1 MLARLSIRDIVLIDR
16 LDIDFGTGLAA
27 LTGET
32 GAGKSILLDAFALAL
47 GARGEA
53 ALVRE
58 GAEQGQVIA
67 AFELAKSHPA
77 RRLLADNDLIAGPA
91 AEDELIVRRV
101 QFADGR
107 TRAFINDQP
116 VSVQVLRALGSA
128 LVEIHGQHDD
138 RAFVEAA
145 THRAL
150 LDAFGGLEDAAAEVR
165 SLWEQR
171 RAREA
176 AVAAHRADVERARR
190 EAEWLRHA
198 VDELG
203 QLAPQGGEETALAER
218 RASMMQAE
226 KSAEDLRAT
235 LDAVSGPQSPVPPL
249 ATAVRRLERRAAQAP
264 ALVEPVVKA
273 IDAALTALDDARTHL
288 EHALRVADYDPNE
301 LERIEERLFALRA
314 AGRKYN
320 VSVDELAALARRY
333 EGDLALIDAGAE
345 RLAALEKEAQDVV
358 ARYRQA
364 AQALSAARK
373 RTAQKLD
380 KAVNAELKPLKLE
393 RAQFTTQ
400 IESEGEGPE
409 GLERVEFW
417 VRTNPGTRPG
427 PLMKVASGGELARF
441 LLALKVVLADRGSA
455 PTLIFDEIDTGVG
468 GATADAIGARLAQL
482 SSGVQVIAVTHAP
495 QVAARA
501 DRHYLISKDALA
513 KGKRVA
519 TRVSEL
525 EAERRREEIARML
538 AGAEI
543 TAEARAAA
551 ERLIRRRGL
560 MCRHSGAER
569 SEEPGIHNHSLTGK
583 RYSNKSAHS
592 GLVCSIKFTF
602 DSRRHFLIS
611 FSRIIAVRASS

>member
-16 LDIDFGTGLAA
+16 LDIDFGAGLAA

-47 GARGEA
+47 GARGDT

-58 GAEQGQVIA
+58 GAEQGQVTA
-67 AFELAKSHPA
+67 AFDVAKEHPA
-77 RRLLADNDLIAGPA
+77 RRLLAENDLIAEAA

-116 VSVQVLRALGSA
+116 VSVQVLRALGAA

-150 LDAFGGLEDAAAEVR
+150 LDAYGGIEDDAAEVR
-165 SLWEQR
+165 RLWDER
-171 RAREA
+171 RVREA
-176 AVAAHRADVERARR
+176 AVETHRAEAERARR

-203 QLAPQGGEETALAER
+203 PLSPQTGEETALAER
-218 RASMMQAE
+218 RTGMMQAE
-226 KSAEDLRAT
+226 KSADDLRAT
-235 LDAVSGPQSPVPPL
+235 LEAVAGPQSPVPPL
-249 ATAVRRLERRAAQAP
+249 ATAVRRLERRATQAP

-273 IDAALTALDDARTHL
+273 IDSALTALDEARTHL
-288 EHALRVADYDPNE
+288 EHALRVADFDPAE

-320 VSVDELAALARRY
+320 VPVDELAALARRY
-333 EGDLALIDAGAE
+333 ESDLALIDAGAE
-345 RLAALEKEAQDVV
+345 RLAALEKAAQEAV

-364 AQALSAARK
+364 AEKLSAARK
-373 RTAQKLD
+373 RAAQKLD

-409 GLERVEFW
+409 GLDRIEFW

-468 GATADAIGARLAQL
+468 GATADAIGVRLARL

-501 DRHYLISKDALA
+501 DRHYLITKDALA

-519 TRVSEL
+519 TRVTEL
-525 EAERRREEIARML
+525 AAERRREEIARML

-551 ERLIRRRGL
+551 ERLIRAAG
-560 MCRHSGAER
+560 
-569 SEEPGIHNHSLTGK
+569 
-583 RYSNKSAHS
+583 
-592 GLVCSIKFTF
+592 
-602 DSRRHFLIS
+602 
-611 FSRIIAVRASS
+611 

>member
-1 MLARLSIRDIVLIDR
+1 MLARLSIRDIVLIER
-16 LDIDFGTGLAA
+16 LDIDFGSGLAA

-47 GARGEA
+47 GARGDV

-67 AFELAKSHPA
+67 VFELAKKHPA
-77 RRLLADNDLIAGPA
+77 RRVLAENDLGSD
-91 AEDELIVRRV
+91 DELIVRRV

-116 VSVQVLRALGSA
+116 VSVQVLRALGAA

-138 RAFVEAA
+138 RAFVDAA

-150 LDAFGGLEDAAAEVR
+150 LDAYGGLEDDAT
-165 SLWEQR
+165 
-171 RAREA
+171 
-176 AVAAHRADVERARR
+176 AVAQLWTDRRTRETAVAEHRAAIERAAR

-198 VDELG
+198 VDELRK
-203 QLAPQGGEETALAER
+203 LAAQPGEESALAER
-218 RASMMQAE
+218 RTTMMQAE
-226 KSAEDLRAT
+226 KVGEDLRAT
-235 LDAVSGPQSPVPPL
+235 HDSITGPNSPVPPL
-249 ATAVRRLERRAAQAP
+249 ATAVRRLERRATQVP
-264 ALVEPVVKA
+264 ALIEPVVKA
-273 IDAALTALDDARTHL
+273 IDAALNSLEEARQHL
-288 EHALRVADYDPNE
+288 EHALRVADYDPQE

-320 VSVDELAALARRY
+320 VPVDNLAALAQRY
-333 EGDLALIDAGAE
+333 DSELALIDAGAAQLTKLE
-345 RLAALEKEAQDVV
+345 REAQEAS
-358 ARYRQA
+358 ARYRA
-364 AQALSAARK
+364 AAEALSAARR

-393 RAQFTTQ
+393 RAQFSTEIT
-400 IESEGEGPE
+400 SDNEGPD
-409 GLERVEFW
+409 GLDRIEFW

-427 PLMKVASGGELARF
+427 PLMKIASGGELARF

-468 GATADAIGARLAQL
+468 GAVADSIGVRLARLA
-482 SSGVQVIAVTHAP
+482 SGVQVLAVTHAP

-519 TRVSEL
+519 TRVAEL
-525 EAERRREEIARML
+525 AGEHRREEVARML

-551 ERLIRRRGL
+551 ERLIRAAG
-560 MCRHSGAER
+560 
-569 SEEPGIHNHSLTGK
+569 
-583 RYSNKSAHS
+583 
-592 GLVCSIKFTF
+592 
-602 DSRRHFLIS
+602 
-611 FSRIIAVRASS
+611 

>member
-1 MLARLSIRDIVLIDR
+1 MLARLSIRDIILIDR
-16 LDIDFGTGLAA
+16 LDIDFGSGLAV

-67 AFELAKSHPA
+67 AFDVAKGHPA
-77 RRLLADNDLIAGPA
+77 RRLLAEHDLGA
-91 AEDELIVRRV
+91 DEQLIVRRV

-107 TRAFINDQP
+107 TRAFVNDQP
-116 VSVQVLRALGSA
+116 VSVQVLRALGAA
-128 LVEIHGQHDD
+128 LVEIHGQHDE

-150 LDAFGGLEDAAAEVR
+150 VDAFGGIEDAAAEVR
-165 SLWEQR
+165 RFWDAR

-176 AVAAHRADVERARR
+176 EVETHRADVERARR

-198 VDELG
+198 VDELLR
-203 QLAPQGGEETALAER
+203 LAPETGEETALAER
-218 RASMMQAE
+218 RAAMMQAE
-226 KSAEDLRAT
+226 KVAEDLHAT
-235 LDAVSGPQSPVPPL
+235 HESVTGPQSPVPPL

-264 ALVEPVVKA
+264 ALIEPIVKA
-273 IDAALTALDDARTHL
+273 IDAALTGLDEARSHL
-288 EHALRVADYDPNE
+288 EAALRVAQYDPRE

-320 VSVDELAALARRY
+320 VPVDELAALAHRY
-333 EGDLALIDAGAE
+333 EDDLALIDAGAE
-345 RLAALEKEAQDVV
+345 RLAALEAEAQ
-358 ARYRQA
+358 ASARRYRQA
-364 AQALSAARK
+364 AEALSAARA
-373 RTAQKLD
+373 RAAVTLD

-393 RAQFTTQ
+393 RAQFSTQ
-400 IESEGEGPE
+400 IEAEGEGPD
-409 GLERVEFW
+409 GLDRVEFW

-468 GATADAIGARLAQL
+468 GAVADAIGVRLARL

-501 DRHYLISKDALA
+501 DRHYLITKDALA

-519 TRVSEL
+519 TRVGEL
-525 EAERRREEIARML
+525 EGERRREEIARML

-551 ERLIRRRGL
+551 ERLIRAAG
-560 MCRHSGAER
+560 
-569 SEEPGIHNHSLTGK
+569 
-583 RYSNKSAHS
+583 
-592 GLVCSIKFTF
+592 
-602 DSRRHFLIS
+602 
-611 FSRIIAVRASS
+611 

>member
-58 GAEQGQVIA
+58 GAEQGQVTA
-67 AFELAKSHPA
+67 AFDVAKDHPA
-77 RRLLADNDLIAGPA
+77 RRVLAENDLGS
-91 AEDELIVRRV
+91 EDELIVRRV

-107 TRAFINDQP
+107 TRAFVNDQP
-116 VSVQVLRALGSA
+116 VSVQVLRALGTA

-150 LDAFGGLEDAAAEVR
+150 LDAYGGIEDAAAAVR
-165 SLWEQR
+165 RLWDER
-171 RAREA
+171 REREA
-176 AVAAHRADVERARR
+176 AVASHRADVERANR

-198 VDELG
+198 VEELG
-203 QLAPQGGEETALAER
+203 RLAPEVGEETSLAECR
-218 RASMMQAE
+218 TAMMQAE
-226 KSAEDLRAT
+226 KVSEDLRT
-235 LDAVSGPQSPVPPL
+235 TYDSVTGPQSATPPL
-249 ATAVRRLERRAAQAP
+249 ATAVRRLERRAVQAP
-264 ALVEPVVKA
+264 ALIEPVVKA
-273 IDAALTALDDARTHL
+273 IDAALTALDEARVHL
-288 EHALRVADYDPNE
+288 EQALRVAEYDPKE
-301 LERIEERLFALRA
+301 LERIEERLFALRG

-320 VSVDELAALARRY
+320 VPVDQLADLAKRY
-333 EGDLALIDAGAE
+333 ASDLALIDAGAE
-345 RLAALEKEAQDVV
+345 RLAVLEKEAQAAV
-358 ARYRQA
+358 ARYREA
-364 AQALSAARK
+364 AQSLSAARH
-373 RTAQKLD
+373 RAAQKLA

-393 RAQFTTQ
+393 RAQFSTQ
-400 IESEGEGPE
+400 IESENEGPD
-409 GLERVEFW
+409 GLDRVEFW

-427 PLMKVASGGELARF
+427 PLMKIASGGELARF

-468 GATADAIGARLAQL
+468 GAVADAIGVRLARLA
-482 SSGVQVIAVTHAP
+482 SGVQVIAVTHAP

-513 KGKRVA
+513 KGRRVA
-519 TRVSEL
+519 TRVVEL

-551 ERLIRRRGL
+551 ERLIR
-560 MCRHSGAER
+560 A
-569 SEEPGIHNHSLTGK
+569 
-583 RYSNKSAHS
+583 
-592 GLVCSIKFTF
+592 
-602 DSRRHFLIS
+602 
-611 FSRIIAVRASS
+611 AVG